1 MMAAQRYVTIAAPW
15 VRRPWAGFLSLRDQG
30 KKSLMHVS
38 LLCTLGF
45 SLVAAGCGKSV
56 PPPAEPAS
64 SKVAESAAP
73 EAPTPPWQRSTQ
85 PGEFLCSDMPELT
98 GSYGASLSAGRKAAA
113 AKRWGY
119 AVDGFRQALVE
130 RPEDPVALSELA
142 WALLSA
148 GDAPHALE
156 AAERAIAKSEEPK
169 LKAAAQY
176 NAGRAAEALGDLA
189 RARSLL
195 EASLALRANDTVKQ
209 RLEHLAAPTVRAA
222 PTEAL
227 WKTCQGLPSVAAVCD
242 CLVETPGG
250 DPDQG
255 TICEVEKSKG
265 ERGRV
270 VSFATGIPDRESYAP
285 GRSLVLVAKV
295 GSKWSALQL
304 LDQASS
310 IDLDEQPRA
319 NEAATLSA
327 YEELPYRGGTLH
339 WVQTESK
346 FSETAVGETVERGH
360 LTLTLCW
367 VHHDRGT
374 PSCTRFAL
382 AEWDYAYQPA
392 YDDGDGHCEVQ
403 TFAHYRLDAESGGD
417 LHLVLEAGLDP
428 QGRAGRYRL
437 PFAGTE
443 AR

>member
-1 MMAAQRYVTIAAPW
+1 
-15 VRRPWAGFLSLRDQG
+15 
-30 KKSLMHVS
+30 MHVS
-38 LLCTLGF
+38 LLRTLGL
-45 SLVAAGCGKSV
+45 SWVLVAAGCGKSV

-64 SKVAESAAP
+64 SKVSESAVP
-73 EAPTPPWQRSTQ
+73 EVPTPPWQRSTK
-85 PGEFLCSDMPELT
+85 PGELLCSDMPELT

-113 AKRWGY
+113 AKRWGH

-142 WALLSA
+142 FALLSA

-209 RLEHLAAPTVRAA
+209 RLEQLTAPKVRTT
-222 PTEAL
+222 PMEPL
-227 WKTCQGLPSVAAVCD
+227 WKTCQGLPSVEAVCD
-242 CLVETPGG
+242 CLVQTPEG

-255 TICEVEKSKG
+255 TICEVEKTKG
-265 ERGRV
+265 NRGRV

-295 GSKWSALQL
+295 GTTWSALQL
-304 LDQASS
+304 LDEASS
-310 IDLDEQPRA
+310 IDLDEQPHA
-319 NEAATLSA
+319 SEAATLSS

-339 WVQTESK
+339 WVQTESE
-346 FSETAVGETVERGH
+346 FSETAMGETVERGH

-374 PSCTRFAL
+374 PACARFAL
-382 AEWDYAYQPA
+382 AEWDYTYQPA
-392 YDDGDGHCEVQ
+392 YDDASDGHCEVQ
-403 TFAHYRLDAESGGD
+403 TFAHYRLDAESDGD

-428 QGRAGRYRL
+428 RGRAGRYRL
-437 PFAGTE
+437 PFAGAE